1 MQAQAS
7 SSGQKAEASSGL
19 EAEAAAVLT
28 SGSPGIFR
36 AGKGHAAGTVKLAK
50 GHTTSGVCKVRA
62 EPDIFAKGLLRHWSV
77 RVAGCGF
84 LKKASLRKTS
94 FCQTVFT

>member
-7 SSGQKAEASSGL
+7 SSGLKAEASSGL

-50 GHTTSGVCKVRA
+50 GHTTSGVCKVKA
-62 EPDIFAKGLLRHWSV
+62 EPDILAQGLLHHWSI
-77 RVAGCGF
+77 RVDG
-84 LKKASLRKTS
+84 
-94 FCQTVFT
+94 